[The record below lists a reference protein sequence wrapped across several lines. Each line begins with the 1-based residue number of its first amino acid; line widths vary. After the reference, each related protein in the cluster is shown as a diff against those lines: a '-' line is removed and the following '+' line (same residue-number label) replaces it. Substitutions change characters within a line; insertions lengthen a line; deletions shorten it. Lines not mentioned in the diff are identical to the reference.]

1 MYIYLI
7 KYNNQIIAATKDD
20 EYATAVIYQYMRD
33 NKDMDIKLFEKEP
46 IRFFGDTF
54 KKDCQACIIEK
65 ITGFTVEKMEDNN
78 EV

>member
-20 EYATAVIYQYMRD
+20 EYATAVICQYMRD

-46 IRFFGDTF
+46 IRFFG
-54 KKDCQACIIEK
+54 
-65 ITGFTVEKMEDNN
+65 GSED
-78 EV
+78 EI